1 MKAILIC
8 YTLEKTTQ
16 TQRTALN
23 RELNG
28 YTDYSNKGR
37 YAYQREGMLTNI
49 PHIKPGKSVIITK
62 KQYKNKILK
71 TLKKYKAKTNQYD
84 IQINN
89 KHLKKPTTVHPQ
101 KPANQKEKN
110 SLYK

>member
-1 MKAILIC
+1 MNATLIC

-28 YTDYSNKGR
+28 YTDHSNKGKYKYKR
-37 YAYQREGMLTNI
+37 KGILQNI
-49 PHIKPGKSVIITK
+49 PYIKPGKSVIITK

-71 TLKKYKAKTNQYD
+71 TLKKYKAKTNYYN

-89 KHLKKPTTVHPQ
+89 KHLNQPTTTHP
-101 KPANQKEKN
+101 
-110 SLYK
+110 

>member
-1 MKAILIC
+1 MNAVLIS
-8 YTLEKTTQ
+8 YTLEKTSQ

-28 YTDYSNKGR
+28 YKDFSNKGK
-37 YAYQREGMLTNI
+37 YTYQRKGILQKI

-71 TLKKYKAKTNQYD
+71 TLKKYKAKTDHYN

-89 KHLKKPTTVHPQ
+89 
-101 KPANQKEKN
+101 NQ
-110 SLYK
+110 LITP